1 VLAIATAR
9 LWKRSVV
16 AADIDPIAVAVAR
29 ENASLNDTG
38 PLVRTRVA
46 DGVPN
51 PGRGRRFDLIVA
63 NILASPLT
71 RLAPQIARALGPS
84 GVLVLS
90 GILRWQEN
98 LVLGFYRP
106 HGLVLRERRRD
117 GNWSALLLERP
128 ERAG

>member
-1 VLAIATAR
+1 MTR
-9 LWKRSVV
+9 LWKRRVA
-16 AADIDPIAVAVAR
+16 AADIDPVAIAVAR
-29 ENASLNDTG
+29 ENASLNSAR
-38 PLVRTRVA
+38 PLVRTSVA

-51 PGRGRRFDLIVA
+51 GMGAFDLIVA
-63 NILASPLT
+63 NILAGPLT
-71 RLAPQIARALGPS
+71 RLAPQIARALGTR
-84 GVLVLS
+84 GMLILS

-128 ERAG
+128 KRAS